1 MNVTLY
7 DCPFEH
13 TQSNQPGKC
22 VECEAKLVAVEYT
35 PVRKNLHPSE
45 MIYVDDENYVC
56 FKDKRNFKGPG
67 LWWTLRYSAWEVYAD
82 HPLCYQ
88 KGSALLIIGGTTFP
102 SDDDLAEAAGRYE
115 EWYEINKEKL

>member
-1 MNVTLY
+1 
-7 DCPFEH
+7 
-13 TQSNQPGKC
+13 
-22 VECEAKLVAVEYT
+22 
-35 PVRKNLHPSE
+35 
-45 MIYVDDENYVC
+45 
-56 FKDKRNFKGPG
+56 